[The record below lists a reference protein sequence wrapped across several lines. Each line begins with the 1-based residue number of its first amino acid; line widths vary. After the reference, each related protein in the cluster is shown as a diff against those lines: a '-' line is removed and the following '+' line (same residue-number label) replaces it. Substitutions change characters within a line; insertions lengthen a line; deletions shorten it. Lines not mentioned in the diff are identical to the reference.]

1 MAGLRESYGCPVEFS
16 LDLLGGKWKVVIL
29 ARLKQQPMRYGDLRR
44 AIPDLSDKVLTE
56 RLGGLREV
64 GLVETLVDAN
74 GVARYR
80 LTARGESLRS
90 VLQAL
95 YDWGQAEA
103 DTLKV
108 SIRPPTPASD

>member
-1 MAGLRESYGCPVEFS
+1 VADLRKSYGCPVEFS

-64 GLVETLVDAN
+64 GLVETLVDAD

-80 LTARGESLRS
+80 LTPRGESLRS

-95 YDWGQAEA
+95 YDWGEAEA
-103 DTLKV
+103 DMFKV
-108 SIRPPTPASD
+108 SIRPPAPVPD

>member
-1 MAGLRESYGCPVEFS
+1 MADLRKSYGCPVEFS

-29 ARLKQQPMRYGDLRR
+29 ARLKQRPMRYSDLRR

-56 RLGGLREV
+56 RLGGLRET
-64 GLVETLVDAN
+64 GLLESVVDAN

-80 LTARGESLRS
+80 LTARGESLRA

-95 YDWGQAEA
+95 YDWGETEAE
-103 DTLKV
+103 TFKV
-108 SIRPPTPASD
+108 SIRLPAPTSD

>member
-1 MAGLRESYGCPVEFS
+1 MADLRKSYGCPVEFS

-64 GLVETLVDAN
+64 GLVESVVDTN

-80 LTARGESLRS
+80 LTARGESLRA
-90 VLQAL
+90 VFQAL
-95 YDWGQAEA
+95 YDWGDTEA
-103 DTLKV
+103 VRFKV
-108 SIRPPTPASD
+108 NIRPPAPAAD

>member
-1 MAGLRESYGCPVEFS
+1 VADLRKSYGCPVEFS

-44 AIPDLSDKVLTE
+44 AIPDLSDKVLTD
-56 RLGGLREV
+56 RLAGLRAT
-64 GLVETLVDAN
+64 GLLVDAN
-74 GVARYR
+74 GIARYR

-95 YDWGQAEA
+95 YDWGEAEA
-103 DTLKV
+103 DTFKV
-108 SIRPPTPASD
+108 SIRPPAPASD

>member
-1 MAGLRESYGCPVEFS
+1 MAELRKSYGCPVEFS

-56 RLGGLREV
+56 RLAGLRAA
-64 GLVETLVDAN
+64 GLVETSVDAN

-95 YDWGQAEA
+95 YDWGEAEA
-103 DTLKV
+103 DTFKV
-108 SIRPPTPASD
+108 SIRPPAPEPD